1 VAKNDVSDA
10 GLYAADSAPQ
20 ALPWPSRLVVAG
32 AMLAALALLAAVL
45 AHWGWRWFGPAPVA
59 LPPPLV
65 ESEPLR
71 RIAEAHLF
79 GGVAPAPA
87 TGEPSS
93 GSADLRLLG
102 VFAERDGRGYALF
115 RAGARGPLFAA
126 VGTDVVPGVR
136 LEAVRPG
143 GVTLREGGARRDVA
157 LRPAAA
163 SEKPRAAMASAGAK
177 SAACSAPAGFNGPIL
192 RLNAELLSGMIG
204 APDTWKALVQ
214 PGPGGLIVR
223 DQSGFAGM
231 MGLRSG
237 DRVERANGIA
247 LALPEDIAA
256 TVLKPLTRSQAVW
269 VSGSRDG
276 RPAQWLYLNAGACPG

>member
-1 VAKNDVSDA
+1 M
-10 GLYAADSAPQ
+10 
-20 ALPWPSRLVVAG
+20 LV
-32 AMLAALALLAAVL
+32 ALALLSVVL
-45 AHWGWRWFGPAPVA
+45 AYWGWRWFGPAPVA
-59 LPPPLV
+59 LPPPV
-65 ESEPLR
+65 AESDPLR

-79 GGVAPAPA
+79 GGAAQA
-87 TGEPSS
+87 TATSEPSS
-93 GSADLRLLG
+93 ASSDLRLLG
-102 VFAERDGRGYALF
+102 IFAERDGRGYALF

-126 VGTDVVPGVR
+126 VGTDVVPGVH

-143 GVTLREGGARRDVA
+143 GVTLREGGVARDVA
-157 LRPAAA
+157 LRPAATA
-163 SEKPRAAMASAGAK
+163 EKPRTVVASAGTK
-177 SAACSAPAGFNGPIL
+177 SVGCSAPAGFSGSIL

-214 PGPGGLIVR
+214 PAPGGLVVR

-231 MGLRSG
+231 MGLRNG

-276 RPAQWLYLNAGACPG
+276 KPAQWLYLNAGACPG

>member
-1 VAKNDVSDA
+1 
-10 GLYAADSAPQ
+10 
-20 ALPWPSRLVVAG
+20 
-32 AMLAALALLAAVL
+32 MLLALALLAAVL
-45 AHWGWRWFGPAPVA
+45 AYWGWRWFGPVPVA
-59 LPPPLV
+59 LPPPV
-65 ESEPLR
+65 AESEPLR

-79 GGVAPAPA
+79 GGAAPGPA
-87 TGEPSS
+87 TSEPSPAS
-93 GSADLRLLG
+93 GDLRLLG

-115 RAGARGPLFAA
+115 RAGGRGPLFAA
-126 VGTDVVPGVR
+126 VGADVVPGVR

-143 GVTLREGGARRDVA
+143 GVTLQEGGVRRDVA
-157 LRPAAA
+157 LRSAVA
-163 SEKPRAAMASAGAK
+163 SEKPRAAVAGAGAK
-177 SAACSAPAGFNGPIL
+177 SAACSPPAGFTGSVL

-231 MGLRSG
+231 MGLKNG

-247 LALPEDIAA
+247 LTLPEDIAA

-276 RPAQWLYLNAGACPG
+276 KPAQWLYLNAGTCPG